1 MARLGPFKHLTKR
14 IVCYAKQQIHYN
26 YYNFALLVFALNPLT
41 QLVLKYY
48 LLNTKWLGVLK
59 LAISIKNKMWI
70 GILRLGFNVGWY

>member
-1 MARLGPFKHLTKR
+1 MARLGPLKHLDKC

-48 LLNTKWLGVLK
+48 LLNTKCK
-59 LAISIKNKMWI
+59 MIRSIKTCN
-70 GILRLGFNVGWY
+70 